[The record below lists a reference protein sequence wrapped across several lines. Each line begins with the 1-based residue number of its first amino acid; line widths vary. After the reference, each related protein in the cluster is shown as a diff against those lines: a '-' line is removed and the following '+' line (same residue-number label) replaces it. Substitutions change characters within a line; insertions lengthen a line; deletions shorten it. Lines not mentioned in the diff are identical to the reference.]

1 MSFAPLRWTMLS
13 ATFFFFAIQTPISA
27 ASDETQ
33 TITMHSEVV
42 ETPNDV
48 FSYIDR
54 VNTFPEAAPF
64 AGEAMNV
71 DVDAIVNMA
80 QKAWDIIKAN
90 APVANVKFQFANALP
105 KGLNDSSA
113 LTGFSNLNSKSVRIW
128 GTNMWGATVYDVT
141 LTAVHQYGGQYNG
154 KGQYLETVSVIPS
167 NLSVLWGYTVNYSV
181 ENITTT
187 NGGTAENPV
196 AKMALHAKFKVETV
210 MQKNE
215 TNTVYQFS
223 GDSADVKTSGL

>member
-1 MSFAPLRWTMLS
+1 MSFAPLRWTMLG
-13 ATFFFFAIQTPISA
+13 ATFFLFAIQTPISA

-48 FSYIDR
+48 FAFVDR
-54 VNTFPEAAPF
+54 VNTFPDATPF
-64 AGEAMNV
+64 EEVTMDV

-128 GTNMWGATVYDVT
+128 GTNMWGSTVYDVT

-223 GDSADVKTSGL
+223 GDSAEVKTSGL